1 MKDYE
6 QRPWGEFETLAEGDN
21 FKVKKLTVNP
31 GGHLSLQSHKFRE
44 ETWVIIQGQAEV
56 IVGDTTAQLLPGS
69 RVGIEVGDIHR
80 LKNSGDE
87 PLIVVE
93 VQYGSYLGEDDII
106 RYEDIYGR
114 SQ

>member
-21 FKVKKLTVNP
+21 FKVKKLTVIP

-93 VQYGSYLGEDDII
+93 VQYGSYLGEDDIT
-106 RYEDIYGR
+106 RYADDYGR
-114 SQ
+114 S